1 MPQYNKVQS
10 SLLVMLFL
18 FRIQIYAAEVKRQL
32 NDIIVN
38 YVKNRELRQFVT
50 DNFIS
55 LTYYHIF
62 MKILDRKYQKLL

>member
-1 MPQYNKVQS
+1 MPQYIKFNRHY
-10 SLLVMLFL
+10 SLCSFF

-55 LTYYHIF
+55 LTYIDVSYFHENF
-62 MKILDRKYQKLL
+62 R